1 MIRLDTVNNS
11 NIIMQRITFL
21 YLFQIG
27 VSFQEEEG
35 QHFCIIFAVGPIE
48 LNFTMR
54 LWNGT
59 QK

>member
-1 MIRLDTVNNS
+1 
-11 NIIMQRITFL
+11 MQRITLL
-21 YLFQIG
+21 YLFQFG

-48 LNFTMR
+48 LNFTLR